1 MGLFDLFSGKI
12 NCPDCGSPG
21 AKKSGGRVL
30 CPNASCPNFDSE
42 VAAAQRAAG
51 APPSPSAARPASA
64 ALAAQSAGAA
74 PVDGPQPMGT
84 GTILVRYRNFQG
96 AEKTFS
102 ADPDSARRRGNHIS
116 LCIAP
121 KGIRVSLAR
130 ERIQNLS
137 EVEAVCSE
145 RVAEGQARPT
155 PVERQVLA
163 YHKKHGT
170 TSARYESARA
180 KYPDW

>member
-1 MGLFDLFSGKI
+1 
-12 NCPDCGSPG
+12 
-21 AKKSGGRVL
+21 
-30 CPNASCPNFDSE
+30 
-42 VAAAQRAAG
+42 
-51 APPSPSAARPASA
+51 
-64 ALAAQSAGAA
+64 
-74 PVDGPQPMGT
+74 MGT

-102 ADPDSARRRGNHIS
+102 ADPDSARRRGNHVS

-137 EVEAVCSE
+137 EVEAVCSG
-145 RVAEGQARPT
+145 RVAEGQELPT
-155 PVERQVLA
+155 PRERQVLA

-170 TSARYESARA
+170 TSARYENARA

>member
-30 CPNASCPNFDSE
+30 CPNISCQNFDSE
-42 VAAAQRAAG
+42 AAEAQRASG
-51 APPSPSAARPASA
+51 AQPRSAAARPASA
-64 ALAAQSAGAA
+64 APASR
-74 PVDGPQPMGT
+74 PQPMGT
-84 GTILVRYRNFQG
+84 ETIVVRYRNFQG
-96 AEKTFS
+96 VEKTFS
-102 ADPDSARRRGNHIS
+102 ADPDTARRKGKHIS

-121 KGIRVSLAR
+121 KGIRVALAR
-130 ERIQNLS
+130 DRIQNLS
-137 EVEAVCSE
+137 EVEAVCSQ
-145 RVAEGQARPT
+145 RVGEGQSLPT
-155 PVERQVLA
+155 PVERQVLS

>member
-12 NCPDCGSPG
+12 NCPDCGAPG
-21 AKKSGGRVL
+21 AKKSSGRVL
-30 CPNASCPNFDSE
+30 CPNASCPNFSSE
-42 VAAAQRAAG
+42 MAEAQRAAG
-51 APPSPSAARPASA
+51 TQPSSTAVRPASTAPA
-64 ALAAQSAGAA
+64 AGSG
-74 PVDGPQPMGT
+74 PMGT

-130 ERIQNLS
+130 DRIQNLS
-137 EVEAVCSE
+137 EVEAVCAG
-145 RVAEGQARPT
+145 RVTEGQDRPT
-155 PVERQVLA
+155 RVERQILG
-163 YHKKHGT
+163 YHKKRHT
-170 TSARYESARA
+170 TSPRYESVRA

>member
-30 CPNASCPNFDSE
+30 CPNTSCPNFSSE
-42 VAAAQRAAG
+42 MAEAQRAAST
-51 APPSPSAARPASA
+51 PPRRAAASPASPA
-64 ALAAQSAGAA
+64 PAG
-74 PVDGPQPMGT
+74 GPQPMGT
-84 GTILVRYRNFQG
+84 ETILVHYRNFQG
-96 AEKTFS
+96 VDKTFS
-102 ADPDSARRRGNHIS
+102 ADPDTARRRGNHIS

-121 KGIRVSLAR
+121 NGIRVTLAR

-137 EVEAVCSE
+137 EVEAVCAE
-145 RVAEGQARPT
+145 RATEGQGRPT
-155 PVERQVLA
+155 RVERQILG
-163 YHKKHGT
+163 YHKKRHT
-170 TSARYESARA
+170 TSPRYESVRA

>member
-12 NCPDCGSPG
+12 DCPDCGSPG

-30 CPNASCPNFDSE
+30 CPNAACQNFDSE
-42 VAAAQRAAG
+42 VAAAQRASGTPARRAA
-51 APPSPSAARPASA
+51 APP
-64 ALAAQSAGAA
+64 AGAA
-74 PVDGPQPMGT
+74 SFADSQPMGT
-84 GTILVRYRNFQG
+84 DTITVRYRNFQG
-96 AEKTFS
+96 QEKTFS
-102 ADPDSARRRGNHIS
+102 GDPATARRRGNHIS

-145 RVAEGQARPT
+145 RIAEGKDRPT
-155 PVERQVLA
+155 RVERQVLA
-163 YHKKHGT
+163 YHKRHGT